1 MLLYIA
7 VRCGFK
13 LPIMPHYACYMRRI
27 IALPIFHCSA
37 NLLCFS
43 NIKCSIK
50 QPLPRV
56 LSLIAPILK
65 FLTTMH
71 SLTKLPFVFFRAFI
85 NFCILPL
92 SILKV
97 STTFCFSQIF
107 FINGVGVCDFEPRL
121 SNFVFALFALFPFGG
136 WLANFFF
143 HFLWSSLSRRPF
155 VVLVYFDT
163 SLRLQ
168 TYDFSQF
175 EFLKAYS
182 FIFCYT

>member
-65 FLTTMH
+65 FLTTIH

-92 SILKV
+92 SIFEG
-97 STTFCFSQIF
+97 STTFYFSQIF
-107 FINGVGVCDFEPRL
+107 FISGVGGCDFEPRL
-121 SNFVFALFALFPFGG
+121 SQFVFALCCPFPFWGKACKFLLQFFVVFPFTVTFCSCSLFRYFIQIACLFFLS
-136 WLANFFF
+136 WNFCRP
-143 HFLWSSLSRRPF
+143 SLSP
-155 VVLVYFDT
+155 
-163 SLRLQ
+163 
-168 TYDFSQF
+168 
-175 EFLKAYS
+175 
-182 FIFCYT
+182 

>member
-65 FLTTMH
+65 FLTTIH

-92 SILKV
+92 SILEG
-97 STTFCFSQIF
+97 STTFYFSQIF
-107 FINGVGVCDFEPRL
+107 FYQWSRGVWFWTPIIEFCFC
-121 SNFVFALFALFPFGG
+121 PFLPFSLLGEG
-136 WLANFFF
+136 LQI
-143 HFLWSSLSRRPF
+143 SSS
-155 VVLVYFDT
+155 
-163 SLRLQ
+163 
-168 TYDFSQF
+168 
-175 EFLKAYS
+175 
-182 FIFCYT
+182 IFCSLPFHGNFL

>member
-85 NFCILPL
+85 NFCIFYLCRFLKVVLPL
-92 SILKV
+92 TVPRFFYQWSRGVWFWTPIIEFCLCPSCPFPFWGMTCKFLLPFFV
-97 STTFCFSQIF
+97 VFPFTATFCCCSLFRHFIQIACLF
-107 FINGVGVCDFEPRL
+107 FL
-121 SNFVFALFALFPFGG
+121 SWNFCRP
-136 WLANFFF
+136 
-143 HFLWSSLSRRPF
+143 SLSP
-155 VVLVYFDT
+155 
-163 SLRLQ
+163 
-168 TYDFSQF
+168 
-175 EFLKAYS
+175 
-182 FIFCYT
+182 